1 MLRNYLKIAYRNLL
15 RHKGYTAI
23 NVAGLAVGLAGSF
36 FILLWVQDERSY
48 DRFLE
53 DGDRI
58 HRVWRNDHAGEEVET
73 RGGTSKP
80 LAETIEAEYPEIE
93 EAVQTTW
100 PQRFIVTQGDE
111 RFREPGTYASADFFD
126 VFRFPFIAGD
136 PETALQGR
144 SAVITDRLAR
154 KLFGEDWQAAGAAL
168 SQPINVDRWEGI
180 AIAGVIEDIPENSS
194 LQFDVLLPIQGFF
207 ARNPLAEEWGN
218 NFLPLYVKLSEGA
231 SLADV
236 NAKVADVVN
245 RHEEGANEVVF
256 LQPYEDLYLYSEYE
270 NGQLVGGRIEYVRI
284 FSVVA
289 VFLLLIAAINF
300 MNLATA
306 RSMKRAREVGVRK
319 AVGARRGSLVGQ
331 FLGESVGLA
340 LVAFAFALLLVFALL
355 PLFGSLTGKAVAA
368 ADLDGGFLVGALSVA
383 LVVGL
388 LAGSY
393 PALYLSSFGPLA
405 VLRGTAGQ
413 RSGAARLRK
422 GLVVFQFALS
432 MLLIVATVAVYLQVQ
447 YISDRDVGLDRNDLI
462 YLVQEGALESQ
473 YDAVRQELL
482 TRPGIA
488 GVTAANANPLQVGN
502 STGSAT
508 WPGKNPDVA
517 FETYIINAD
526 YDFVE
531 TMRMELVAG
540 RTHSRAFGADSAGF
554 VINEK
559 LAEAMGG
566 DVVGKP
572 LSFWEETG
580 TVIGVVKDF
589 DMNSL
594 YAPDAPLVIRLA
606 PEATSR
612 LYVRAE
618 PGQTAEALAS
628 LEAVIEQF
636 NPASPFD
643 YRFLDAEYEATYR
656 SEVVMGRLANVF
668 AVIAIFISCLGLFG
682 LVAFTAE
689 RRTKEL
695 GVRKVLGAS
704 VPHLVMLLTGEVTRL
719 VLLGIALAIPV
730 AYYAMHQ
737 WLANFDSH
745 VDVGPALF
753 VLAGAVALAA
763 AWLTV
768 SYQAIKAA
776 LADPVQSLRY
786 E

>member
-1 MLRNYLKIAYRNLL
+1 MFKNYLKIAYRNLL

-53 DGDRI
+53 GGDRI
-58 HRVWRNDHAGEEVET
+58 HLVWRNDLAGEEVET

-80 LAETIEAEYPEIE
+80 LAETMEAEYPEIE

-100 PQRFIVTQGDE
+100 PERFILTRGDE
-111 RFREPGTYASADFFD
+111 SFREPGTYASADFFD
-126 VFRFPFIAGD
+126 VFAFPFIQGD

-154 KLFGEDWQAAGAAL
+154 KLFGEDWQAAGTAL
-168 SQPINVDRWEGI
+168 GRPINVDRWEGI
-180 AIAGVIEDIPENSS
+180 AVTGVIADVPENSS

-207 ARNPLAEEWGN
+207 ARNPRAEEWGVN
-218 NFLPLYVKLSEGA
+218 YFPLYVKLSEGA

-256 LQPYEDLYLYSEYE
+256 LQPYEDGYLHSEYE

-306 RSMKRAREVGVRK
+306 RSMERAREVGVRK
-319 AVGARRGSLVGQ
+319 AVGARQGSLVGQ

-340 LVAFAFALLLVFALL
+340 LIAFVFALVLVFALL
-355 PLFGSLTGKAVAA
+355 PLFGSLTGKDVAA
-368 ADLDGGFLVGALSVA
+368 ADLDGDFLVGALGVA

-405 VLRGTAGQ
+405 VLRGTVRQRAG
-413 RSGAARLRK
+413 SARLRK

-432 MLLIVATVAVYLQVQ
+432 MLLIVATVAVYAQVE
-447 YISDRDVGLDRNDLI
+447 YIRDRDVGLDRHNLI
-462 YLVQEGALESQ
+462 YLAQEGALGSQ
-473 YDAVRQELL
+473 HEAVRQELL
-482 TRPGIA
+482 GRPGIA

-502 STGSAT
+502 STGSVS
-508 WPGKNPDVA
+508 WPGKNPDVQ
-517 FETYIINAD
+517 FETYIISAD

-531 TMRMELVAG
+531 TMRMELAAG
-540 RTHSRAFGADSAGF
+540 RAHDRASGADSTGF
-554 VINEK
+554 VINEE
-559 LAEAMGG
+559 LTRLMGG
-566 DVVGKP
+566 DVVGEP
-572 LSFWEETG
+572 LSFWGETG
-580 TVIGVVKDF
+580 TVIGVVEDF
-589 DMNSL
+589 DMNSI
-594 YAPDAPLVIRLA
+594 YAPDAPLIIRLA
-606 PEATSR
+606 PEGTSR

-618 PGQTAEALAS
+618 PGQTATALAG
-628 LEAVIEQF
+628 LEAVFNQF
-636 NPASPFD
+636 NPDYPFD

-682 LVAFTAE
+682 LVSFMAE
-689 RRTKEL
+689 QRTKEM

-704 VPHLVMLLTGEVTRL
+704 VPHIVLLLTGEVTKL
-719 VLLGIALAIPV
+719 VLLGIVIALPVSYYLVQEWLTDFDAHADVGVALFALAGVTALAI
-730 AYYAMHQ
+730 
-737 WLANFDSH
+737 
-745 VDVGPALF
+745 
-753 VLAGAVALAA
+753 

-768 SYQAIKAA
+768 SYQAVKAA
-776 LADPVQSLRY
+776 LADPVKSLRY